1 MAERVAKAAAASAAG
16 RAVEVT
22 ATAVAAAGGAASAT
36 TRSRSAVQAT
46 AIAAEKASCTARAA
60 SKAVDIA
67 LGAVAAADGSAAA
80 AATAVQV
87 AADALALA
95 AGCST
100 TAAAEGGNGVG
111 AGGGG
116 SAGQEGKRKRGAEE
130 AEIGEAGS
138 KRKRGVGVGVGAG
151 AGAGAEA
158 WAAAVPPILVFDRK
172 MARKYKA
179 RSDLGGGYVVGS
191 GPDYWEDVDEWRDYF
206 EQENVPWGKV
216 EHPSWAWYKTEE
228 DCVGTTHHPLEVKNM
243 GTEIVRVID
252 TVVLNGR
259 HYYKCWAKNG
269 EGECAHLCDYVEG
282 GYPAVPLKI
291 VGNFG
296 LMPADNVAVLQ
307 PFMLPQVV
315 YNSNPEGNANL
326 AFKSRPTYANAE
338 GSITL

>member
-130 AEIGEAGS
+130 VEIGEAGS

-151 AGAGAEA
+151 AGAGARA
-158 WAAAVPPILVFDRK
+158 PVLVFDRK

-179 RSDLGGGYVVGS
+179 RSDLGGGYVVGC